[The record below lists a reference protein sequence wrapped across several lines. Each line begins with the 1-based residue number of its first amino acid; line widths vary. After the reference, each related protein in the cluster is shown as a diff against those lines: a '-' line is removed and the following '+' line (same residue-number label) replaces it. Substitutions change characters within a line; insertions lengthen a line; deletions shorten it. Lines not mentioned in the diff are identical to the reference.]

1 MRDTLQLKH
10 NVEGVKLNIY
20 DMFLERSATAKL
32 SLAKRH
38 AFKAITQATR
48 HISISRN
55 SKSDT

>member
-10 NVEGVKLNIY
+10 DVVGVKLDIN
-20 DMFLERSATAKL
+20 DMFLERWAAAKL

-38 AFKAITQATR
+38 AFKAITQATP

-55 SKSDT
+55 F